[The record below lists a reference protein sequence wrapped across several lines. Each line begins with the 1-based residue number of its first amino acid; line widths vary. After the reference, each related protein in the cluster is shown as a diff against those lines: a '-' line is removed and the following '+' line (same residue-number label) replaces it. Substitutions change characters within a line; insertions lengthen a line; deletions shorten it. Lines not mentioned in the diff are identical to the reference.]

1 MCSTGGFKLWEGGI
15 DVAQYLVNTVFPKP
29 CSPSIR
35 VLELGCGHGLPGI
48 VAMLAGATVDF
59 QDYNEEV
66 LEMLTYPSV
75 MANWQANRGEESPP
89 PPVRYFSG
97 DWGTLGSVLNELD
110 LVGSYDIILTTE
122 TIYTLD
128 GMSRLFKCIKQ
139 VNINFS
145 KSCCSSKKRTGE
157 KFSVL

>member
-1 MCSTGGFKLWEGGI
+1 LHTGGFKLWEGGI
-15 DVAQYLVNTVFPKP
+15 DLARYLVDTVFVKS
-29 CSPSIR
+29 CSASSVCR

-59 QDYNEEV
+59 QDYNAEV

-75 MANWQANRGEESPP
+75 MANWQANRGKESPP

-97 DWGTLGSVLNELD
+97 DWGTLETLLKEVD

-128 GMSRLFKCIKQ
+128 GMSRLFQCIKQ
-139 VNINFS
+139 VKYYLFFS
-145 KSCCSSKKRTGE
+145 EIYKPR
-157 KFSVL
+157 